1 MTDWAAPGFVDPPDD
16 VDVEP
21 SDGQTDRDAV
31 LHSRRVQYETAGM
44 DVDDVDKDPVVQWDR
59 WFQEAYAAGVAEP
72 NAISLATVGLDGA
85 PDSRIVL
92 IREAGRGGLV
102 FYTNY
107 DSAKSRQFEAHPHAA
122 AVFSWLELHRQV
134 RIRGRVE
141 PVSDEAS
148 DLYFASRPRASQ
160 LGAWAS
166 PQSKVVADRAEIEA
180 LVAARTLEFADE
192 PVPRPPNW
200 GGWRL
205 VPTEWEFW
213 QGRSDRLHDRLRYR
227 LSSTGRGAD
236 WDIER
241 LAP

>member
-1 MTDWAAPGFVDPPDD
+1 MTDWAAPGFIDPPDD
-16 VDVEP
+16 ASAESFVEP
-21 SDGQTDRDAV
+21 TGRDAV
-31 LHSRRVQYETAGM
+31 LHSRRVQYETDGIDVG
-44 DVDDVDKDPVVQWDR
+44 DVDEDPVVQWDR
-59 WFQEAYAAGVAEP
+59 WFQEAYVAGVAEP
-72 NAISLATVGLDGA
+72 NAVTLGTVGLDGA

-107 DSAKSRQFEAHPHAA
+107 DSAKSRQLEARPHAA

-141 PVSDEAS
+141 RVSDEVS
-148 DLYFASRPRASQ
+148 DMYFASRPRASQ

-166 PQSKVVADRAEIEA
+166 SQSEVVADRAEIEA
-180 LVAARTLEFADE
+180 SVADRTLEFANG

-200 GGWRL
+200 GGWRV
-205 VPTEWEFW
+205 VPAEWEFW

-227 LSSTGRGAD
+227 RPGAGDDVD
-236 WDIER
+236 WTIER
-241 LAP
+241 LSP